1 MKLFPAGPWSLTAG
15 WCTRTTLREPP
26 ALTLTCTAET
36 VVDEIPVIGDNCTLI
51 DRKSA
56 VELHDLLVIATTT
69 ASIPEVQVRRARHR
83 LGR

>member
-1 MKLFPAGPWSLTAG
+1 
-15 WCTRTTLREPP
+15 
-26 ALTLTCTAET
+26 
-36 VVDEIPVIGDNCTLI
+36 VIGDNCTLI